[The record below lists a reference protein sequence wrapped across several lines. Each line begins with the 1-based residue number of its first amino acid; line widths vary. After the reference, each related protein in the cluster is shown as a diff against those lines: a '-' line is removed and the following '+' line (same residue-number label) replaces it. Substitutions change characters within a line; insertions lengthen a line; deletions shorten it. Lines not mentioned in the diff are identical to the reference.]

1 MTDNVF
7 RKDVLQMG
15 YRYKSKRTMAHLS
28 KIAILGRRALF
39 AFVFIIIGG
48 ILAVLLLGT
57 WASGVTLSCEPTKF
71 VQIGD
76 QLGTY
81 TVEEVLNDKQVLA
94 SCSDGTK
101 YTLTVNGDRWLN
113 SSMFYRMFTTCTVG
127 VSEVQSSVEHGN
139 YLAGGMGVGVLEA
152 ESRSVDTDDTVAG
165 ATTEQVS
172 DITTF
177 VDGVDEQ
184 VTDDTGSDTEYTAEE
199 VERTAEEVKQ
209 TLDGVDPDSEY
220 ADALWELFYGD

>member
-1 MTDNVF
+1 
-7 RKDVLQMG
+7 
-15 YRYKSKRTMAHLS
+15 MAHLS

-39 AFVFIIIGG
+39 AFIFIFIGG
-48 ILAVLLLGT
+48 VLAVLLLGT
-57 WASGVTLSCEPTKF
+57 WASGVTVSCEPTKF

-113 SSMFYRMFTTCTVG
+113 NSIFYRMFTTCTVG

-139 YLAGGMGVGVLEA
+139 YLAGGMDVGVLEA
-152 ESRSVDTDDTVAG
+152 ESRSVDSSTEEPVDTTNSTNDNIDTFADSEKLDNSLDEIDD
-165 ATTEQVS
+165 QVLEGIDPDS
-172 DITTF
+172 EYA
-177 VDGVDEQ
+177 DEKGDQ
-184 VTDDTGSDTEYTAEE
+184 VLE
-199 VERTAEEVKQ
+199 
-209 TLDGVDPDSEY
+209 GVDPDSEY